1 MINIDD
7 LTLGQIKEIIGM
19 TKCTTDSTGTFLVIG
34 KNYLIRTVT
43 HYHVGRLIRIK
54 KYASLLAGLILRNTY
69 LICRRSDNECNHF
82 ENGVY

>member
-54 KYASLLAGLILRNTY
+54 KYASLLAGASWAADTQRFSTTLRSKSM
-69 LICRRSDNECNHF
+69 RHF
-82 ENGVY
+82 